1 MGKIGIIIRREY
13 LTRVRN
19 KTFLLSTFLLP
30 LVMILFFAGSTYFAV
45 QSSDT
50 QKIAVANDD
59 GFFRKYMI
67 SDSSRVVFDFAA
79 GIDSNNYIKKGFDAV
94 LYPPDDS
101 EGKRYRLISKKQAGL
116 GTKSYVE
123 RQLNKAI
130 EGRMLEA
137 RGIDRSVID
146 SINRAS
152 EASAVLENRV
162 SDQEGPA
169 KQTNAAIAYGIGF
182 GSGMLIYITMFIFG
196 SMVMRGVAEE
206 KVNRIAEVIVS
217 SCKPFE
223 LMLGKIIG
231 IAGVGLTQFLLWIVL
246 LFALSQSLTLFIPA
260 EVMEQ
265 AGRMQAGAGGQEA
278 NAALKI
284 LQARDTLVSNVNW
297 PLVIGCFLFYFLGG
311 YLFYASLFAAIGS
324 VINEDPQEAQALML
338 PISMPI
344 IFAII
349 ILGSILDNPSSP
361 LAVWASMIPFTSPIV
376 MMARIAFGVPEAVP
390 VWQLLLSMALLVLGF
405 LFTVWFAGKVY
416 RVGILLYGKKV
427 TWKEMGRWAFR
438 KG

>member
-1 MGKIGIIIRREY
+1 
-13 LTRVRN
+13 
-19 KTFLLSTFLLP
+19 
-30 LVMILFFAGSTYFAV
+30 
-45 QSSDT
+45 
-50 QKIAVANDD
+50 
-59 GFFRKYMI
+59 
-67 SDSSRVVFDFAA
+67 
-79 GIDSNNYIKKGFDAV
+79 
-94 LYPPDDS
+94 
-101 EGKRYRLISKKQAGL
+101 
-116 GTKSYVE
+116 VE

-130 EGRMLEA
+130 EGRMLEG

-162 SDQEGPA
+162 SNQEGPA

-231 IAGVGLTQFLLWIVL
+231 IAGVGLTQFLLWIIL
-246 LFALSQSLTLFIPA
+246 IFALSQALPLFFPA
-260 EVMEQ
+260 EMLEQ

-278 NAALKI
+278 TAALKI
-284 LQARDTLVSNVNW
+284 LKARDTLASSVNW

>member
-1 MGKIGIIIRREY
+1 
-13 LTRVRN
+13 
-19 KTFLLSTFLLP
+19 
-30 LVMILFFAGSTYFAV
+30 
-45 QSSDT
+45 
-50 QKIAVANDD
+50 VANDD

-79 GIDSNNYIKKGFDAV
+79 GVDSNNYIKKGFDAV

-101 EGKRYRLISKKQAGL
+101 EGKRYRLISRKQAGL

>member
-50 QKIAVANDD
+50 QKIAVANED

-79 GIDSNNYIKKGFDAV
+79 GVDSNNYIKKGFDAV

-101 EGKRYRLISKKQAGL
+101 EGKRYRLISRKQAGL

>member
-45 QSSDT
+45 QSVET
-50 QKIAVANDD
+50 QKVAVANDD
-59 GFFRKYMI
+59 GFFSKYMV
-67 SDSSRVVFDFAA
+67 SDTGRVVFDFAP
-79 GIDSNNYIKKGFDAV
+79 GVDSNNYIKKGYDAV
-94 LYPPDDS
+94 LYPPDKPG
-101 EGKRYRLISKKQAGL
+101 GKRYRLISRKQAGL
-116 GTKSYVE
+116 GTKGYVE

-130 EGRMLEA
+130 EGRMLEG

-162 SDQEGPA
+162 SNQEGPA